1 MRDSRLQP
9 IDVVRLDEAVRQD
22 RSVQA
27 SAVGMALAQR
37 KPSQEELAG
46 IHKQMRGLPWHEFE
60 GAFVK
65 CLAGDLRSE
74 WIQFILTRFDVR
86 LENIDC
92 LFVRTNGDVVE
103 AINDE
108 AREWDIRR
116 RIEPWAIWTD
126 SWPHVNLAEYWLLR
140 LLPQIDLRAWLDATE
155 YIRSPS
161 WLGAIGAAS
170 EIKLDRLLLLQVVK
184 EAGKA
189 FDDWRPTGNVVALIA
204 TRWVVEHAK
213 QLNNVFEGKSRQD
226 EVDGLQELQQFRAKE
241 LPDYLDMAFETLLAR
256 EDGGPLAMHLSAHLG
271 ETITR
276 PSSRGTWIAADPA
289 NFDID
294 VHIVDRLAL
303 AIRNHGFSLK
313 QFRQLDGKRD
323 RAAKDWNLKKPVTN
337 TVSSL
342 QPPEHQVVPVTGEA
356 DRIRS
361 ASALPVWL
369 AAFAHVYA
377 NEPARTD
384 ELNEL
389 WNLLTMVL
397 SSRDAGFQLVR
408 NDETHSV
415 RVVEW
420 MAHVLANT
428 GRSVELWNK
437 AYGDL
442 EPQRR
447 QAQFAYR
454 YGQYDANEPSWVL
467 ARVGLRAC
475 WLLPDNL
482 QFERVALYRAV
493 ETAIR
498 RLWLTCRQ
506 EIGLD
511 WRMLYAKCMASVF
524 EVFHE
529 EAEGELSFLWQRVV
543 SNRWLVCASAA
554 MLLDQG
560 ISVESLRNAAT
571 AAALDLCAL
580 LDEQRNW
587 VNRAAELEYPPG
599 FDKLLDAL
607 RRQN

>member
-1 MRDSRLQP
+1 VS
-9 IDVVRLDEAVRQD
+9 
-22 RSVQA
+22 
-27 SAVGMALAQR
+27 LAQR
-37 KPSQEELAG
+37 KPSQEELDVAYE
-46 IHKQMRGLPWHEFE
+46 QMHDLPWHEFE
-60 GAFVK
+60 DAFVK
-65 CLAGDLRSE
+65 HLAGNLRNE
-74 WIQFILTRFDVR
+74 WVQFILARFDVR
-86 LENIDC
+86 LENIDF
-92 LFVRTNGDVVE
+92 LFVRTHGDVTE

-116 RIEPWAIWTD
+116 HIEPWAIWTD
-126 SWPHVNLAEYWLLR
+126 GWPHVNLVEYLLFR

-155 YIRSPS
+155 NIRSPS
-161 WLGAIGAAS
+161 WLATISAAS
-170 EIKLDRLLLLQVVK
+170 EIKSDRSLLLQVVK
-184 EAGKA
+184 DAGRA
-189 FDDWRPTGNVVALIA
+189 FDDWQPSGKLVALIA
-204 TRWVVEHAK
+204 AKWLIEHAK
-213 QLNNVFEGKSRQD
+213 QLDSVLVGKARQGD
-226 EVDGLQELQQFRAKE
+226 ADDLNTLQQFRVRE
-241 LPDYLDMAFETLLAR
+241 LPDYLDMAFATLLAR

-271 ETITR
+271 ETIAR
-276 PSSRGTWIAADPA
+276 PSNTRTWNAADLN

-294 VHIVDRLAL
+294 IHIVDRLAL
-303 AIRNHGFSLK
+303 AIRSHGFSLK
-313 QFRQLDGKRD
+313 QFKQLDGRREK
-323 RAAKDWNLKKPVTN
+323 AARGWNSKKPATN

-342 QPPEHQVVPVTGEA
+342 QLPEHQVVPVIGEA

-384 ELNEL
+384 EIYDL
-389 WNLLTMVL
+389 WSLLTMVL

-415 RVVEW
+415 RIVEW
-420 MAHVLANT
+420 MARVLANT
-428 GRSVELWNK
+428 GRSTELWSK
-437 AYGDL
+437 AYVDL

-482 QFERVALYRAV
+482 QSERKALFVVV

-506 EIGLD
+506 EIGFD
-511 WRMLYAKCMASVF
+511 WRMLYAKCMAAAFKVF
-524 EVFHE
+524 GD
-529 EAEGELSFLWQRVV
+529 EAECELSSLWRRVG
-543 SNRWLVCASAA
+543 SNRWLVCASAT

-560 ISVESLRNAAT
+560 VSIESLRNAAST
-571 AAALDLCAL
+571 AELDLCAL
-580 LDEQRNW
+580 LDEHRNW
-587 VNRAAELEYPPG
+587 ANKAVVLEYPPG